1 MTWLVPSGTVS
12 FERGRLP
19 RSMAEADSTDD

>member
-19 RSMAEADSTDD
+19 RSMADADGTDD